1 MNLSNFKQ
9 GLHLVL
15 EENRVNV
22 LVIENQRVL
31 VNIIEMLRIQNEGNA
46 GDFVIAA
53 DEKVYPFH
61 QIARVILEPFSLD
74 FNEKKMQMQLFQE
87 IKEEINDSFFVE
99 WTQLQQRMIQYLDEV
114 LLKVPYPVIYA
125 ENIDINAFLKM
136 VKVSLEKDGDG
147 FLEKIVQ
154 YIRILSALCGV
165 KVIFFLHLKMFLS
178 EEELRALYQEAA
190 YQKIQLV
197 LIESIVYDKIENE
210 DVCIIDQDMCII
222 QA

>member
-1 MNLSNFKQ
+1 MK
-9 GLHLVL
+9 
-15 EENRVNV
+15 ENRVNV
-22 LVIENQRVL
+22 LVIENQRAL

-46 GDFVIAA
+46 GDFVIAE

-74 FNEKKMQMQLFQE
+74 FNEKKMQTQLFQE

-222 QA
+222 QVR